1 MTHASPA
8 ETREAFAGAFAARVQ
23 TDILDA
29 CVACGACVD
38 ACPMALPGGVD
49 ASDKPAVVR
58 SVLDLIAG
66 GEGSAN
72 ARRWTDV
79 CSGSGLCIPACDYG
93 VNPRFMMYVAR
104 ATARRRADSA
114 AAAAQATAGF
124 TALAQ
129 SSRALARLQLSP
141 ALLAR
146 VSPSRARGAREQTP
160 DLVFYTGC
168 NILKTPHIALIC
180 LDVLDRL
187 GVRYEVMGGVSHC
200 CGVIQFR
207 TGDTPGADRIA
218 LNTIGKLAAPGAVRV
233 LSWCPSCQVQFGEIA
248 LPTYTAMQG
257 GAAPF
262 AFDAFYEYLAERLDD
277 LRPLIRHPVHKR
289 VALNERPG
297 HPAVTRAVRAILAA
311 IPGVELV
318 ELDVP
323 RAGVMSN
330 ALSVLPDF
338 KRALREQEFAAAAA
352 AGVTTLATVYHAC
365 HRELVQFSPDVS
377 FEIINAMELLGEAM
391 GIRHADLFKQYALLG
406 DVDAILAEA
415 GDTLAAHGAKLDV
428 LREVVWGDLL
438 QRA

>member
-8 ETREAFAGAFAARVQ
+8 ETRQAFAGAFAARVQ
-23 TDILDA
+23 ADILDA
-29 CVACGACVD
+29 CTACGACVD

-49 ASDKPAVVR
+49 TADKPAVVR
-58 SVLDLIAG
+58 GVLDLIAG
-66 GEGSAN
+66 GEGTAD

-114 AAAAQATAGF
+114 AAETQATAGF

-129 SSRALARLQLSP
+129 SVRTLARLQLSP
-141 ALLAR
+141 DLLAR
-146 VSPSRARGAREQTP
+146 VSPARGQRQATP

-207 TGDTPGADRIA
+207 TGDVPAAERIA
-218 LNTIGKLAAPGAVRV
+218 VNTIGKLAAPGAARV

-248 LPTYTAMQG
+248 LPTYAAMQ

-297 HPAVTRAVRAILAA
+297 HPAVTRAVRAILSA
-311 IPGVELV
+311 IPGIELV

-377 FEIINAMELLGEAM
+377 FEIVNAMELLGEAM
-391 GIRHADLFKQYALLG
+391 CIRHADLFKQYTLLG

-415 GDTLAAHGAKLDV
+415 GDTLAAHGAKLDA
-428 LREVVWGDLL
+428 LREVVWAELL
-438 QRA
+438 QRAP